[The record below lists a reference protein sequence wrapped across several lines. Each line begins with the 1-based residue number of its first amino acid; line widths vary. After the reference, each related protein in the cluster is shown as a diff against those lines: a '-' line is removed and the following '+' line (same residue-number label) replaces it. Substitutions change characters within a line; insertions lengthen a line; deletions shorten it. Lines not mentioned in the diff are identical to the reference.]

1 METTPTKRVQLLAY
15 LALQVNIRLIKT
27 GIGIGMEKSIME
39 QLAPLVL
46 PDIIALTAKAPLF
59 VEIIII
65 KMKQE
70 KQPVKAVQ
78 MAHLAQ
84 IPQAHHA
91 QHATV
96 NAPFAPLVL
105 QTVQTVKAE
114 TIYQAQAV
122 IHALQMLIV
131 LVERAAIAAIADILC
146 QTVFA

>member
-1 METTPTKRVQLLAY
+1 
-15 LALQVNIRLIKT
+15 
-27 GIGIGMEKSIME
+27 ME

-84 IPQAHHA
+84 IPQAPHV
-91 QHATV
+91 QHVTA

-105 QTVQTVKAE
+105 QIAQVVKAE
-114 TIYQAQAV
+114 TTYQAQVAIRV
-122 IHALQMLIV
+122 QQMLIA
-131 LVERAAIAAIADILC
+131 LVEQAVIAVIADIHC

>member
-70 KQPVKAVQ
+70 KQPVKPVQ
-78 MAHLAQ
+78 QELIAQ
-84 IPQAHHA
+84 IPQATHA
-91 QHATV
+91 QHATE
-96 NAPFAPLVL
+96 NAPLAIKAL
-105 QTVQTVKAE
+105 QTVKVAKAE
-114 TIYQAQAV
+114 TI
-122 IHALQMLIV
+122 
-131 LVERAAIAAIADILC
+131 
-146 QTVFA
+146 